1 MSKITDQKFIN
12 FFEKKYRNLDEVYEE
27 HKALESYIKKKTIIK
42 MNSTEAH
49 KVGSVVFNLEIGI
62 EQYRDMI
69 VYKFKDIINSII
81 ISINA
86 KSYSGA
92 YILVRALMEHF
103 AMFAL
108 KINRYSKLIH
118 EDNYLKLSKE
128 LIYWGISADE
138 ASISPTHKRTHIM
151 DAIRFL
157 KDYFYKHWK
166 EHPDDSESYYEDLY
180 SVLSNFTHPASDSLL
195 IYTKD
200 GDEKY
205 NSSGYEASINYSN
218 DVDEIRLDE
227 LAYVFNIVS
236 NFLVTDLLP
245 EYNKNVAD
253 KFNLKRE
260 NTVKFFSINP
270 DYAKEILDLTV
281 DKKKIDEKRKK
292 MGLDDIDKIRYENFK
307 IEN

>member
-1 MSKITDQKFIN
+1 MKITDKKFIN
-12 FFEKKYRNLDEVYEE
+12 FFEKKYRKLDEVYKE
-27 HKALESYIKKKTIIK
+27 HLTLNSYTKKKTTIK

-49 KVGSVVFNLEIGI
+49 NVGSVVFNLEIGI

-81 ISINA
+81 ASINI

-92 YILVRALMEHF
+92 HILVRALMEHF

-108 KINRYSKLIH
+108 KTNHYSKLIG

-128 LIYWGISADE
+128 FMYWGISTGQ

-157 KDYFYKHWK
+157 KEYFYKHWK
-166 EHPDDSESYYEDLY
+166 QHPDDSESYYEDLY

-200 GDEKY
+200 GGEKY
-205 NSSGYEASINYSN
+205 NSSGYEASISYSN
-218 DVDEIRLDE
+218 DVDEIRLEE

-245 EYNKNVAD
+245 SYNTNVLN
-253 KFNLKRE
+253 KFYLKRE
-260 NTVKFFSINP
+260 NTIKFFSINP
-270 DYAKEILDLTV
+270 EYAKEILDLTI
-281 DKKKIDEKRKK
+281 DKKKIDENRKK

>member
-1 MSKITDQKFIN
+1 MKITDQKFIN
-12 FFEKKYRNLDEVYEE
+12 FFEKKYRKLDEVYAE
-27 HKALESYIKKKTIIK
+27 HVILESYIKTKTTTK
-42 MNSTEAH
+42 MSSGEAH
-49 KVGSVVFNLEIGI
+49 KIGSVVFNLEIGI

-81 ISINA
+81 VSINT

-108 KINRYSKLIH
+108 KTNLYSKSIND
-118 EDNYLKLSKE
+118 DNYLKLSKE
-128 LIYWGISADE
+128 LMYWGVSTDE

-157 KDYFYKHWK
+157 KEYFYKHWGK
-166 EHPDDSESYYEDLY
+166 HPEDSESYYEDLY

-195 IYTKD
+195 IYTNN
-200 GDEKY
+200 GSENY
-205 NSSGYEASINYSN
+205 NSSGYEASIFYSN

-236 NFLVTDLLP
+236 NFLVSDLLP
-245 EYNKNVAD
+245 GYNKNVLE
-253 KFNLKRE
+253 KFDSKRE
-260 NTVKFFSINP
+260 STVKFFTMNP
-270 DYAKEILDLTV
+270 SYAKEILDLTV
-281 DKKKIDEKRKK
+281 DKKKIDEKRKS
-292 MGLDDIDKIRYENFK
+292 MGLEDIDKIRYENFK
-307 IEN
+307 N